1 HLTYEF
7 ENYYAI
13 SPSIKLVDKDNDFS
27 INALGEKGQKVKDGF
42 SYSSDN
48 NPLWTSEK
56 ELLEIINHTEG
67 F

>member
-1 HLTYEF
+1 
-7 ENYYAI
+7 I
-13 SPSIKLVDKDNDFS
+13 SPSIKLVDQESDFS

-48 NPLWTSEK
+48 NPLWASEK

>member
-1 HLTYEF
+1 
-7 ENYYAI
+7 
-13 SPSIKLVDKDNDFS
+13 
-27 INALGEKGQKVKDGF
+27 DGF